1 MMLNET
7 IKAGDP
13 GHPQLHIDER
23 REINNLIRHD
33 EYAIYADDYDSIQ
46 AALDAA
52 SARNIPVVYLN
63 PASAYDVDSTLTIP
77 QGVTLDGGAVS
88 GGSGGAELRA
98 TAGLDPMIAL
108 DGWYAGVRGCNFN
121 ANYQAV
127 VGILIDT
134 VHYSLIERNW
144 FQRFVA
150 GGAAIKAG
158 GALYTTLRRN
168 IVSNCAGYGLDALN
182 AYSSVPEATYY
193 GINHGLS
200 EQNVWGAK
208 MGGMR
213 VEGLLTSI
221 CDDFELRLD
230 GEAAVVVGGTTST
243 TLNMQTPYFELSLGN
258 AAALIGIKQ
267 YGSTRI
273 HINGGQIFG
282 ESIDSPGSVAIL
294 SQTGYGM
301 TVIGMVF
308 ARWETALKGA
318 VATAMPLLVGGNYF
332 TNCNTI
338 SDMTISN
345 ADVSLFHVPE

>member
-1 MMLNET
+1 MLRTTFSFPDVSASREAHN
-7 IKAGDP
+7 AD
-13 GHPQLHIDER
+13 HLALHR
-23 REINNLIRHD
+23 RYNA
-33 EYAIYADDYDSIQ
+33 AIYADDYDSIQ

-98 TAGLDPMIAL
+98 TAALDPMITL
-108 DGWYAGVRGCNFN
+108 GGWYTGVRGCTLNG
-121 ANYQAV
+121 NYQAS
-127 VGILIDT
+127 VGVMIPG
-134 VHYSLIERNW
+134 VHSTLLEHNYIKN
-144 FQRFVA
+144 FPDPA
-150 GGAAIKAG
+150 GAAVRAG
-158 GALYTTLRRN
+158 GALYSTFRRN

-182 AYSSVPEATYY
+182 AYSSDPEATYY

-230 GEAAVVVGGTTST
+230 GEAAVVVGGTVST

-267 YGSTRI
+267 NGSSRI

-332 TNCNTI
+332 TNCGTI
-338 SDMTISN
+338 SDLSTGS
-345 ADVSLFHVPE
+345 ADVAMFHVPE